1 MDYKNVKITHA
12 GLLQHNP
19 DGTTET
25 QKITAA
31 GLLARSPEGTAAKG
45 MNILGNDTL
54 WIEIQENTFKNWVN
68 EHLRESGQKVRA
80 MNDKDRRIF
89 NVLEH

>member
-1 MDYKNVKITHA
+1 MDHKNVKITHA

-19 DGTTET
+19 DGTKDI

-45 MNILGNDTL
+45 MNIRDNDTL

-68 EHLRESGQKVRA
+68 EHLRDSGQKV
-80 MNDKDRRIF
+80 NILKQKYIK
-89 NVLEH
+89 NVSVLEQ